1 MREEIDNKYRCQR
14 IPLPVE
20 KNVVLDCV
28 LISAKPLG
36 EQSSPMPPEQ
46 HNNDLKDKLG
56 ASTTNRQENSRDHL
70 QALSNSMRN
79 KDLNSVMIICCPNA
93 GYYECLHYENDWI
106 EFYIKNGL
114 SVFLW
119 NYRGYGRSTGTP
131 APDVIYLLKS
141 PNFF

>member
-1 MREEIDNKYRCQR
+1 LREEIDNKYRCQR

-36 EQSSPMPPEQ
+36 EQSSPMPPE

-70 QALSNSMRN
+70 QALSSSMRN

-93 GYYECLHYENDWI
+93 GYYECLHYEVC
-106 EFYIKNGL
+106 EM
-114 SVFLW
+114 
-119 NYRGYGRSTGTP
+119 RMGR
-131 APDVIYLLKS
+131 V
-141 PNFF
+141 N